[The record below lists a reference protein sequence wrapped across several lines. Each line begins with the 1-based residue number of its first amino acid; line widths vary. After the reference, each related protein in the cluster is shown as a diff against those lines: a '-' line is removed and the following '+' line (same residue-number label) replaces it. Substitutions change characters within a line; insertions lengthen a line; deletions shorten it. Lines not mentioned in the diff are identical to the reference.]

1 MDLCCPVPR
10 RRRLLGALPTK
21 GDIGS
26 FVDNN
31 GGVDVDKGAGFGAAG
46 PFSRHI
52 HLDRPART
60 QLRLRRRPTAPR
72 ARYRRCCRPGG
83 ANVLTYIS
91 GFEATFST
99 PTAGITITI
108 TVTVATLIGSVTL
121 NYTVQALAAGA
132 AVQPPAPLVVEFNP
146 PIPANAL
153 NSAITVSVPALG
165 AGAPGVSVAAHGFQL
180 PMSS

>member
-1 MDLCCPVPR
+1 V
-10 RRRLLGALPTK
+10 
-21 GDIGS
+21 
-26 FVDNN
+26 
-31 GGVDVDKGAGFGAAG
+31 
-46 PFSRHI
+46 
-52 HLDRPART
+52 RT
-60 QLRLRRRPTAPR
+60 QLAPYPVGPTGKDASPV
-72 ARYRRCCRPGG
+72 AASANGTTGAVSAVLPAGG

-99 PTAGITITI
+99 PTAAVTI
-108 TVTVATLIGSVTL
+108 TVTVATLTGSVTL
-121 NYTVQALAAGA
+121 NYTVQSLAAGA

-165 AGAPGVSVAAHGFQL
+165 AGAPGVSVAAHGYQV